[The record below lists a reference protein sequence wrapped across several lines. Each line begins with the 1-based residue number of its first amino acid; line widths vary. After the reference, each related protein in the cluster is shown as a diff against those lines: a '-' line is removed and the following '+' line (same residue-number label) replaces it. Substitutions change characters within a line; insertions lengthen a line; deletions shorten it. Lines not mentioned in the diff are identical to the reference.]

1 MADTIFY
8 VEWPRGDAGLS
19 WEATKGGKE
28 GKFAKEG
35 TWPLHFHN

>member
-8 VEWPRGDAGLS
+8 VEWPRGDAVS